1 MGHFSELIGAHILKD
16 WLFFFSPAMEVNFL
30 EKLPE
35 MEALQIFQSS
45 YLSCGESLKLAWTI
59 LFYQH
64 SY

>member
-1 MGHFSELIGAHILKD
+1 
-16 WLFFFSPAMEVNFL
+16 MEVNFL

-64 SY
+64 YY